1 MPMTSEQTNAFK
13 AGSGSLDVNILH
25 LLCIGALLAFLFLW
39 AAWALSDVWTGWSNT
54 KVLRFMATSHLIK
67 VALHRPVELTARG
80 GHANGARYL
89 GGTT

>member
-13 AGSGSLDVNILH
+13 AGSGSLDVNIFH

-54 KVLRFMATSHLIK
+54 KVRDAALGRFAVRTVLLLLVCIWMFAS
-67 VALHRPVELTARG
+67 
-80 GHANGARYL
+80 
-89 GGTT
+89 

>member
-25 LLCIGALLAFLFLW
+25 LLCIGALLAFLSLW

-54 KVLRFMATSHLIK
+54 KVRDAALGRFAVRTVLLLLVCIWMFAS
-67 VALHRPVELTARG
+67 
-80 GHANGARYL
+80 
-89 GGTT
+89 

>member
-54 KVLRFMATSHLIK
+54 KVRDAALGRFAVRTVLLLLVCIWMF
-67 VALHRPVELTARG
+67 
-80 GHANGARYL
+80 AN
-89 GGTT
+89 

>member
-1 MPMTSEQTNAFK
+1 MSMTSEQTNAIK

-54 KVLRFMATSHLIK
+54 KVRDAALGRFAVRTVLLLLVCIWMFAS
-67 VALHRPVELTARG
+67 
-80 GHANGARYL
+80 
-89 GGTT
+89 

>member
-39 AAWALSDVWTGWSNT
+39 AAWALSDVWIGWSNT
-54 KVLRFMATSHLIK
+54 KVRDAALGRFAVRTVLLLLVCIWMFAS
-67 VALHRPVELTARG
+67 
-80 GHANGARYL
+80 
-89 GGTT
+89 

>member
-39 AAWALSDVWTGWSNT
+39 AAWALPDVWTGWSNT
-54 KVLRFMATSHLIK
+54 KVRDAALGRFAVRTVLLLLVCIWMFAS
-67 VALHRPVELTARG
+67 
-80 GHANGARYL
+80 
-89 GGTT
+89 

>member
-54 KVLRFMATSHLIK
+54 KVRDAALGRFSVRTVLLLLVCIWMFAS
-67 VALHRPVELTARG
+67 
-80 GHANGARYL
+80 
-89 GGTT
+89 

>member
-54 KVLRFMATSHLIK
+54 KVRDAALGRFAVRTVLLVLVCIWMFAS
-67 VALHRPVELTARG
+67 
-80 GHANGARYL
+80 
-89 GGTT
+89 

>member
-54 KVLRFMATSHLIK
+54 KVRDTALGRFAVRTVLLLLVCIWMFAS
-67 VALHRPVELTARG
+67 
-80 GHANGARYL
+80 
-89 GGTT
+89 

>member
-39 AAWALSDVWTGWSNT
+39 AAWALSDVWPGWSNT
-54 KVLRFMATSHLIK
+54 NVRAAALGRFAVRTVLLLLVCIWMFA
-67 VALHRPVELTARG
+67 
-80 GHANGARYL
+80 
-89 GGTT
+89 

>member
-54 KVLRFMATSHLIK
+54 KVLDAALGRFAVRTVLLLLVCIWMFAS
-67 VALHRPVELTARG
+67 
-80 GHANGARYL
+80 
-89 GGTT
+89 

>member
-54 KVLRFMATSHLIK
+54 KVRDAALGRFAIRTVLLLLVCIWMFAS
-67 VALHRPVELTARG
+67 
-80 GHANGARYL
+80 
-89 GGTT
+89 

>member
-39 AAWALSDVWTGWSNT
+39 AAWALSDVWNGWSNT
-54 KVLRFMATSHLIK
+54 KVRDAALGRFAVRTVLLLLVCIWMFAS
-67 VALHRPVELTARG
+67 
-80 GHANGARYL
+80 
-89 GGTT
+89 

>member
-39 AAWALSDVWTGWSNT
+39 AAWALSDVWTGW
-54 KVLRFMATSHLIK
+54 
-67 VALHRPVELTARG
+67 
-80 GHANGARYL
+80 
-89 GGTT
+89 

>member
-39 AAWALSDVWTGWSNT
+39 AAWALSDVWTGWGNT
-54 KVLRFMATSHLIK
+54 TVRDAALGRFAVRTVLLLLVCIWMFAS
-67 VALHRPVELTARG
+67 
-80 GHANGARYL
+80 
-89 GGTT
+89 

>member
-1 MPMTSEQTNAFK
+1 MSMTSEQTNAFK

-54 KVLRFMATSHLIK
+54 KGRDAALGRFAGRTVLLVLVCIWMFAS
-67 VALHRPVELTARG
+67 
-80 GHANGARYL
+80 
-89 GGTT
+89 

>member
-25 LLCIGALLAFLFLW
+25 LLCIGSLLAFLFLW

-54 KVLRFMATSHLIK
+54 KVRDAALGRFAVRTVLLLLVCIWMFAS
-67 VALHRPVELTARG
+67 
-80 GHANGARYL
+80 
-89 GGTT
+89 

>member
-54 KVLRFMATSHLIK
+54 KVRAA
-67 VALHRPVELTARG
+67 VACVYLDVCQLTHSKR
-80 GHANGARYL
+80 
-89 GGTT
+89 

>member
-54 KVLRFMATSHLIK
+54 KVRDAALGRFAVRTVLLLVVCIWMFAS
-67 VALHRPVELTARG
+67 
-80 GHANGARYL
+80 
-89 GGTT
+89 

>member
-13 AGSGSLDVNILH
+13 TGSGSLDVNILH

-54 KVLRFMATSHLIK
+54 KVRDAALGRFAVRTVLLLLVCIWMFAS
-67 VALHRPVELTARG
+67 
-80 GHANGARYL
+80 
-89 GGTT
+89 

>member
-39 AAWALSDVWTGWSNT
+39 AAWALSDVWIGWSNT
-54 KVLRFMATSHLIK
+54 KVRDAALGRFAVRTVLLLLVCIWMFAR
-67 VALHRPVELTARG
+67 ALLNKSDFG
-80 GHANGARYL
+80 
-89 GGTT
+89 

>member
-39 AAWALSDVWTGWSNT
+39 AAWALSDVWSGWSNT
-54 KVLRFMATSHLIK
+54 KVRDAALGRFAVRTVLLLLVCIWMFAS
-67 VALHRPVELTARG
+67 
-80 GHANGARYL
+80 
-89 GGTT
+89 

>member
-1 MPMTSEQTNAFK
+1 MPITSEQTNAFK

-54 KVLRFMATSHLIK
+54 KVRDAALGRFAVRTVLLLLVCIWMFAS
-67 VALHRPVELTARG
+67 
-80 GHANGARYL
+80 
-89 GGTT
+89 

>member
-1 MPMTSEQTNAFK
+1 MPMTSEQTDAFK

-54 KVLRFMATSHLIK
+54 KVRDAALGRFAVRTVLLLLVCIWMFAS
-67 VALHRPVELTARG
+67 
-80 GHANGARYL
+80 
-89 GGTT
+89 

>member
-54 KVLRFMATSHLIK
+54 KVRD
-67 VALHRPVELTARG
+67 VALGRFAVRTVLLLLVCIWMFAS
-80 GHANGARYL
+80 
-89 GGTT
+89 

>member
-54 KVLRFMATSHLIK
+54 KVRDAALGRFAVRIVLLLLVCIWMFAS
-67 VALHRPVELTARG
+67 
-80 GHANGARYL
+80 
-89 GGTT
+89 

>member
-54 KVLRFMATSHLIK
+54 TVRDAALGRFAVRTVLLLLVCIWMFAS
-67 VALHRPVELTARG
+67 
-80 GHANGARYL
+80 
-89 GGTT
+89 

>member
-1 MPMTSEQTNAFK
+1 MPMTSEQTSAFK

-54 KVLRFMATSHLIK
+54 KVRDAALGRFAVRTVLLLLVCIWMFAS
-67 VALHRPVELTARG
+67 
-80 GHANGARYL
+80 
-89 GGTT
+89 

>member
-1 MPMTSEQTNAFK
+1 MSMTSEQTNAFK

-54 KVLRFMATSHLIK
+54 KVRDAALGRFSVRTVLLLLVCIWMFAS
-67 VALHRPVELTARG
+67 
-80 GHANGARYL
+80 
-89 GGTT
+89 